1 MSSQTINITTVIDAS
16 PLGRFRVLTIILCG
30 MVALLDGFDTQA
42 IAFVASAIAGDWKT
56 DVALFGPV
64 FAAGLFGL
72 MIGALVMGPVA
83 DRYGRKKII
92 VASCVW
98 FGAFALLTPL
108 TTDIPSLIAVRF
120 MTGLGLGAAMP
131 NIIALTSEYAPRH
144 RCTILVTLMFCGF
157 PLGAVLGGLVS
168 TKLIPVY
175 GWHAVFILGGI
186 APLVAAVVLAV
197 WLPESIRFL
206 VAHGVRPKTVTN
218 ICNAINPKGQYSAS
232 QQFII
237 HEEKLEGPPIKHL
250 FTHGRMIGTLALWVV
265 FFSNLLLLYFL
276 INWLPSVLQKSG
288 MPIEHAIIGT
298 VMLNA
303 GGIAGGLI
311 LSRVIDRIG
320 PYVVL
325 TVTYLVAVP
334 LVAVIGRFDNIGLL
348 MAAILGAGFCVLGA
362 QFGINSLAANYY
374 PTSARSTGVGWA
386 LGIGRIG
393 SIIGP
398 LVGGTMLSL
407 AWTTESIF
415 LAAALPALLSAIG
428 VYIIG
433 MLAGKSSE
441 QPVQQPAA
449 VRQKAEA

>member
-1 MSSQTINITTVIDAS
+1 MSNPTINITTVIDAS
-16 PLGRFRVLTIILCG
+16 PLGRFRMLTITLCG
-30 MVALLDGFDTQA
+30 LVALLDGFDTQA
-42 IAFVASAIAGDWKT
+42 IAFVASAMADHWGT

-72 MIGALVMGPVA
+72 MIGALVMGPIA

-92 VASCVW
+92 VGSCVW

-108 TTDIPSLIAVRF
+108 TSDIPSLIAVRF

-144 RCTILVTLMFCGF
+144 RCTMLVTLMFCGF

-168 TKLIPVY
+168 TKLIPLY
-175 GWHAVFILGGI
+175 GWHAVFILGGV
-186 APLVAAVVLAV
+186 APLVVACILML

-206 VAHGVRPKTVTN
+206 VAQGGRPASVTK
-218 ICNAINPKGQYSAS
+218 ICNAINPGGGYSAG
-232 QQFII
+232 QQFSIA
-237 HEEKLEGPPIKHL
+237 EEKLEGLPIKHL
-250 FTHGRMIGTLALWVV
+250 FTRGRMIGTLALWVV
-265 FFSNLLLLYFL
+265 FFSNLLLIYFL

-288 MPIEHAIIGT
+288 MPIERAIIGT

-311 LSRVIDRIG
+311 LSRVIDKIG
-320 PYVVL
+320 PYLVL

-334 LVAVIGRFDNIGLL
+334 LVAVIGRFDNLVML
-348 MAAILGAGFCVLGA
+348 MGAILVAGFCVLGA
-362 QFGINSLAANYY
+362 QFGINSLAANFY
-374 PTSARSTGVGWA
+374 PTSARSSGVGWA

-398 LVGGTMLSL
+398 LVGGTMLTL

-415 LAAALPALLSAIG
+415 LAAALPALLSAVA
-428 VYIIG
+428 VYVIG

-441 QPVQQPAA
+441 QPGPQTAT
-449 VRQKAEA
+449 RQKAEA